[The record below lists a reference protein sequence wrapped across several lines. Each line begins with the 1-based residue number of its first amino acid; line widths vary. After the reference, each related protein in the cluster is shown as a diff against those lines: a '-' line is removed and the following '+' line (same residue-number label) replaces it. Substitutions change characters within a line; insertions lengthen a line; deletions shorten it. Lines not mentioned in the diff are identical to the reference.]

1 MIRRIRFGEPTTSPG
16 LVTNNDGMAPSQ
28 SLPEIQ
34 STPGLIMEKQ
44 TPTFYPCYRAVN
56 LRPARGG
63 QNAKSERIRLSHHPD
78 SPCNKE
84 VKGAFGPGEMRLWL
98 GDEPRKPNQYAKK
111 RQHEGHQTH
120 G

>member
-44 TPTFYPCYRAVN
+44 TPTFYPCYRAGN
-56 LRPARGG
+56 LRLREGDKT
-63 QNAKSERIRLSHHPD
+63 QNQKGFDSATIQTAPVTRKLRAHSDQAK
-78 SPCNKE
+78 
-84 VKGAFGPGEMRLWL
+84 
-98 GDEPRKPNQYAKK
+98 
-111 RQHEGHQTH
+111 
-120 G
+120 